1 LPQQC
6 RQRFVDGFSG
16 AAKAGLNVGR
26 GQTGNAP
33 QTPAGVPPDVARP
46 LAQVAHDTFV
56 NAYLN
61 AMRPIFRVVLL
72 AIGSLS
78 CTLIVRRK
86 RGASAQE
93 SAAAIPAS

>member
-1 LPQQC
+1 M
-6 RQRFVDGFSG
+6 DGFSG

-61 AMRPIFRVVLL
+61 AMRPTLIFRVVLL

>member
-1 LPQQC
+1 
-6 RQRFVDGFSG
+6 VDGFSG

-61 AMRPIFRVVLL
+61 AMRPTLIFRVVLL

>member
-1 LPQQC
+1 M
-6 RQRFVDGFSG
+6 DGFSG
-16 AAKAGLNVGR
+16 AATAGLNVGR

-61 AMRPIFRVVLL
+61 AMRPTLIFRVVLL